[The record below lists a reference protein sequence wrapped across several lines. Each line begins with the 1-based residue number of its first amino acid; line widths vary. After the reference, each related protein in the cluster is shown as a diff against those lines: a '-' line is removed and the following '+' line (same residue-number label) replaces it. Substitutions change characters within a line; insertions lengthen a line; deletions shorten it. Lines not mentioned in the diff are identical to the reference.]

1 MKRKF
6 DSFEKLNV
14 LQTDTKSKRVSSSK
28 KRHSSTGKKQ
38 EKLDQIMVA
47 NMQIKEGFFMNHHM
61 PFIKSPRET
70 SQGFG
75 KYELRSPR
83 RPTS

>member
-6 DSFEKLNV
+6 DSFEKLD
-14 LQTDTKSKRVSSSK
+14 LPTTEKSKRVTSSK
-28 KRHSSTGKKQ
+28 KRNTSTGKKQ

-70 SQGFG
+70 SQGFA

-83 RPTS
+83 RPVS